1 MTIPTILSRHMRTT
15 SNRLTRTG
23 RTVAASLLAAGL
35 ALGATTAPAQEI
47 KSSDVHPM
55 GYPTTEAIKYF
66 GELLNTWTDGRLS
79 VKIYHSMQLGGEK
92 EALEQVQIGAL
103 EMTRVSVGVV
113 GPIVDDFN
121 AFNLPYVFRSV
132 DHMHKVVDGAI
143 GTELLNK
150 LEAGGLIG
158 LGYMDAGSRSFYNA
172 KRDITSIDDLK
183 GLKIRVMQNPI
194 FVEMVNA
201 MGGNGLSVAFN
212 ELYTAMQT
220 GVVDGAENNPPTY
233 DGHKHFEIAGHYTL
247 TEHLMVPEI
256 FVFSKKVWD
265 TMPALD
271 RQLIRKASALTV
283 VRERELWAAREQ
295 VSLDRLREAGINVIT
310 DIDKGPFIEATEP
323 VRAKFGAKYADLI
336 ARIAA
341 IE

>member
-1 MTIPTILSRHMRTT
+1 MTAMRKD
-15 SNRLTRTG
+15 
-23 RTVAASLLAAGL
+23 LLATAVATAMLVGGAQSAS
-35 ALGATTAPAQEI
+35 ALEI

-55 GYPTTEAIKYF
+55 GYPTTDAIEYM
-66 GELLNTWTDGRLS
+66 GQLLDTWTSGRM
-79 VKIYHSMQLGGEK
+79 KIKIFHSMQLGGEK
-92 EALEQVQIGAL
+92 EALEQVQVGAL

-113 GPIVDDFN
+113 GPIVEDFN
-121 AFNLPYVFRSV
+121 AFNLPYFFRSV
-132 DHMHKVVDGAI
+132 DHMHKVVDGEI

-150 LEAGGLIG
+150 LEKGGLIG
-158 LGYMDAGSRSFYNA
+158 LGYMDAGSRSFYN
-172 KRDITSIDDLK
+172 KERPIKTLDDLN

-233 DGHKHFEIAGHYTL
+233 NSHKHYEIAGYYSL

-265 TMPALD
+265 TLSPLD
-271 RQLIRKASALTV
+271 QQLIRKASAMAV
-283 VRERELWAAREQ
+283 EKERELWAAREQ
-295 VSLDRLREAGINVIT
+295 TALKDLQSKGIQVVT

-323 VRAKFGAKYADLI
+323 VRAKFGGEFADLI
-336 ARIAA
+336 KRAQAVQ
-341 IE
+341 